1 MNVTVLGKYGPYPKA
16 GGAASGYLLSAG
28 GNRILLDCGSGV
40 FSRLISLCPPE
51 ELSAV
56 LLTHL
61 HADHSSDLGVMNYYL
76 QRLGRELDVFLPVDA
91 VRFSAIEGM
100 RGFRFHLV
108 REGERIAV
116 GGAEIAFYGMRHPVP
131 ALGIRVSAEGR
142 VFAYTGD
149 TNDFEGLSLFWKGAD
164 TVLAD
169 AAFLEKDWSA
179 EKPHLSVLRCAR
191 YAAAAGA
198 RCLLTHINPAY
209 SEEEIRKEASAYS
222 QAEIAEEGRT
232 YEV

>member
-56 LLTHL
+56 HLTHL

-100 RGFRFHLV
+100 KGFRFHPV
-108 REGERIAV
+108 REG
-116 GGAEIAFYGMRHPVP
+116 VP
-131 ALGIRVSAEGR
+131 DTPSEGR
-142 VFAYTGD
+142 KSRFTACGI
-149 TNDFEGLSLFWKGAD
+149 
-164 TVLAD
+164 
-169 AAFLEKDWSA
+169 
-179 EKPHLSVLRCAR
+179 PCPR
-191 YAAAAGA
+191 
-198 RCLLTHINPAY
+198 
-209 SEEEIRKEASAYS
+209 SAYAFRRRAACLHTPAIPMILKGFPS
-222 QAEIAEEGRT
+222 FGRARIPFWRT
-232 YEV
+232 RLF

>member
-1 MNVTVLGKYGPYPKA
+1 M
-16 GGAASGYLLSAG
+16 
-28 GNRILLDCGSGV
+28 
-40 FSRLISLCPPE
+40 
-51 ELSAV
+51 
-56 LLTHL
+56 
-61 HADHSSDLGVMNYYL
+61 
-76 QRLGRELDVFLPVDA
+76 
-91 VRFSAIEGM
+91 
-100 RGFRFHLV
+100 
-108 REGERIAV
+108 
-116 GGAEIAFYGMRHPVP
+116 
-131 ALGIRVSAEGR
+131 
-142 VFAYTGD
+142 FAYTGD

-209 SEEEIRKEASAYS
+209 PEEEIRKEASLYP

>member
-76 QRLGRELDVFLPVDA
+76 QRLGRELDVSCRSTPFV
-91 VRFSAIEGM
+91 
-100 RGFRFHLV
+100 FRQ
-108 REGERIAV
+108 
-116 GGAEIAFYGMRHPVP
+116 
-131 ALGIRVSAEGR
+131 S
-142 VFAYTGD
+142 
-149 TNDFEGLSLFWKGAD
+149 KG
-164 TVLAD
+164 
-169 AAFLEKDWSA
+169 
-179 EKPHLSVLRCAR
+179 
-191 YAAAAGA
+191 
-198 RCLLTHINPAY
+198 
-209 SEEEIRKEASAYS
+209 
-222 QAEIAEEGRT
+222 
-232 YEV
+232 

>member
-100 RGFRFHLV
+100 KGFRFHPV
-108 REGERIAV
+108 REGDRIAV

-169 AAFLEKDWSA
+169 AAFLEKDWSGGKA
-179 EKPHLSVLRCAR
+179 ASFRTALCALCRRGWGALSPDAYQPRLFRR
-191 YAAAAGA
+191 
-198 RCLLTHINPAY
+198 RNPKRGVFI
-209 SEEEIRKEASAYS
+209 SASRNRG
-222 QAEIAEEGRT
+222 GR
-232 YEV
+232 